1 MSIFKISLRSEQLHL
16 WVSLGV
22 VSLPRNIFPDLC
34 SRKSMK
40 GRIAAGYEVHL
51 LIVLWD
57 PSGFAASIN

>member
-1 MSIFKISLRSEQLHL
+1 MGLSWGGFRPKKFFFMTF
-16 WVSLGV
+16 V
-22 VSLPRNIFPDLC
+22 VE
-34 SRKSMK
+34 KGMK